1 MNKFL
6 IGLNVVL
13 LVAVGILFY
22 LHFDGKGKSSHTVQA
37 VKESA
42 AAPFKIAYFELDS
55 LQNRY
60 EYYKEV
66 RDNLAAKSEQNARD
80 LRAKQDA
87 YMKKVKEYQQKGP
100 TMSQTEQSQ
109 YEQTLYQMQNDLR
122 AEQEEKQQ
130 QLNTEGMRKLQD
142 VKLKIQDFLRGFCQ
156 EKGYSYVFA
165 ASEEDNLY
173 FKDSTRNITDS
184 VIFYLNAQHKNTKSK

>member
-1 MNKFL
+1 MNRFL

-13 LVAVGILFY
+13 LIAVGVLFY
-22 LHFDGKGKSSHTVQA
+22 LHFDGKGKSSQTVPA
-37 VKESA
+37 VKGPESA
-42 AAPFKIAYFELDS
+42 TFKIAYFELDS

-142 VKLKIQDFLRGFCQ
+142 VKLKIQDFLKGFCQ

-184 VIFYLNAQHKNTKSK
+184 VIFYLNAQHKSTKSK